1 MTFKT
6 INNGKLKISSEALES
21 FYQYQQDEPSKKEAG
36 GLLLGRYIK
45 NSNDIVIDKVTI
57 PFERDIRR
65 RYFFCKKDLQHQ
77 DIIDQEWESSEGT
90 CNYLGEWH
98 THPERTSSPSSFDL
112 EGWRKKIVRDSFD
125 YHSLFFIIVG
135 IKEIKAW
142 EACATDKSINDLEK
156 LV

>member
-1 MTFKT
+1 MTFKM
-6 INNGKLKISSEALES
+6 INNGKLKISSVALES
-21 FYQYQQDEPSKKEAG
+21 FYQYQQNKPSKKEAG

-45 NSNDIVIDKVTI
+45 KSNDIVIDKVTI
-57 PFERDIRR
+57 PFEHDIRK

-98 THPERTSSPSSFDL
+98 THPERTPSPSSFDI
-112 EGWRKKIVRDSFD
+112 EDWRRKVVRDSFE

-135 IKEIKAW
+135 IEEVKAW
-142 EACATDKSINDLEK
+142 EVPVKDKSISELEK
-156 LV
+156 I